1 MKNQYHERNF
11 VMILDR
17 FIGFLECVE
26 MASGDS
32 ETIRDRILSIVD
44 GPYAGS
50 QRALALAIG
59 FDPSSLSRVLAGH
72 VPASKKLLQAI
83 AQLPQV
89 NEQWLSTGEGEPIQT
104 KPQVLTDIG
113 AIVPVAKQLLPGQP
127 LEFEHFLSHR
137 FLSVPRAFC
146 TATTYAIDVQ
156 SCKCD
161 QELRA
166 RELLKPGDTLIVE
179 TSPDRLRDVFTGDS
193 KKLLVMCSSEYGAA
207 LAGSESD
214 YYRITEGLPQSK
226 QKMDIPTTI
235 DGRKGRAIKLDEYD
249 ENNLDVPLQK
259 MDLPIT
265 TDGRKGRAIILD
277 EDVKNYLDEPVKR
290 GTAQRTGGRKESPVV
305 VGLVTLLMREYL
317 QS

>member
-1 MKNQYHERNF
+1 MTF
-11 VMILDR
+11 
-17 FIGFLECVE
+17 
-26 MASGDS
+26 GDS
-32 ETIRDRILSIVD
+32 DTARYRIQWVVD
-44 GPYAGS
+44 GPFAGS

-89 NEQWLSTGEGEPIQT
+89 NEQWLWTGDGEPIQT

-113 AIVPVAKQLLPGQP
+113 AILPVAKQLLSGTL
-127 LEFEHFLSHR
+127 LESEELLSHR
-137 FLSVPRAFC
+137 YVSVMRAFFSS
-146 TATTYAIDVQ
+146 TAYAIVVA

-161 QELRA
+161 QELRT
-166 RELLKPGDTLIVE
+166 REFLKPNDTLIIE
-179 TSPDRLRDVFTGDS
+179 TSPDQLRDLPRDDS
-193 KKLLVMCSSEYGAA
+193 RKLFVMHTSEYGAA

-235 DGRKGRAIKLDEYD
+235 DGRKGRAIKLDEDD

-259 MDLPIT
+259 MDIPIT

>member
-1 MKNQYHERNF
+1 MGVDK
-11 VMILDR
+11 
-17 FIGFLECVE
+17 
-26 MASGDS
+26 S
-32 ETIRDRILSIVD
+32 EIYRVRIRQIVD
-44 GPYAGS
+44 RLFAGS
-50 QRALALAIG
+50 QRAMAHRVG
-59 FDPSSLSRVLAGH
+59 FSPGLVSRVLAGH
-72 VPASKKLLQAI
+72 APVSEKLLQAI

-89 NEQWLSTGEGEPIQT
+89 DEQWLWTGEGEPIQT

-113 AIVPVAKQLLPGQP
+113 AILPVAKQLLSGTL
-127 LEFEHFLSHR
+127 LESEELLSHR
-137 FLSVPRAFC
+137 YVSVMRAFFSS
-146 TATTYAIDVQ
+146 TAYAIVVA

-161 QELRA
+161 QELQT
-166 RELLKPGDTLIVE
+166 REFLKPDDTLIIE
-179 TSPDRLRDVFTGDS
+179 TSPDQLRDVPRDDS
-193 KKLLVMCSSEYGAA
+193 RKLFVMHTSEYGAA

-235 DGRKGRAIKLDEYD
+235 DGRKGRAIKLDEDD

-259 MDLPIT
+259 MDIPIT

-290 GTAQRTGGRKESPVV
+290 GTAQRTRGRKESPVV

>member
-1 MKNQYHERNF
+1 MTF
-11 VMILDR
+11 
-17 FIGFLECVE
+17 
-26 MASGDS
+26 GDS
-32 ETIRDRILSIVD
+32 DTARYRIQWVVD
-44 GPYAGS
+44 GPFAGS

-89 NEQWLSTGEGEPIQT
+89 NEHWLWTGEGEPIQT

-113 AIVPVAKQLLPGQP
+113 AIVPVAKQLLSRP
-127 LEFEHFLSHR
+127 LLESEELLSHR
-137 FLSVPRAFC
+137 FVSVMRAFFSS
-146 TATTYAIDVQ
+146 TAYAIVVA

-161 QELRA
+161 QELRT
-166 RELLKPGDTLIVE
+166 REFLKPDDTLIIE
-179 TSPDRLRDVFTGDS
+179 TSLDSLRDVSRDDS
-193 KKLLVMCSSEYGAA
+193 QKLYVMHTSEYGAA

-235 DGRKGRAIKLDEYD
+235 DGRKGRAIKLDEDD
-249 ENNLDVPLQK
+249 ENNLDVPV
-259 MDLPIT
+259 
-265 TDGRKGRAIILD
+265 
-277 EDVKNYLDEPVKR
+277 ER
-290 GTAQRTGGRKESPVV
+290 GNAQRTRGRKESPVV
-305 VGLVTLLMREYL
+305 VGRVTLLMREYL

>member
-1 MKNQYHERNF
+1 
-11 VMILDR
+11 
-17 FIGFLECVE
+17 

-161 QELRA
+161 QELRT
-166 RELLKPGDTLIVE
+166 REFLKPDDTLIIE
-179 TSPDRLRDVFTGDS
+179 TSLDSLRDVSRDDS
-193 KKLLVMCSSEYGAA
+193 QKLYVMHTSEYGAS
-207 LAGSESD
+207 LAVSESD

-226 QKMDIPTTI
+226 QKMDISITI
-235 DGRKGRAIKLDEYD
+235 DGRKGRAIKLDEDD
-249 ENNLDVPLQK
+249 ENNLDVPV
-259 MDLPIT
+259 
-265 TDGRKGRAIILD
+265 
-277 EDVKNYLDEPVKR
+277 ER
-290 GTAQRTGGRKESPVV
+290 GNAQRTRGRKESPVV
-305 VGLVTLLMREYL
+305 VGRVTLLMREYL